1 MEFYVYRE
9 PKQSDN
15 PKIII
20 WSNGYIIER
29 EVWIGE
35 IIFLPS
41 SQPPSNIYRLG

>member
-1 MEFYVYRE
+1 MPKETAPAMEFYVYRE

-29 EVWIGE
+29 EVWIGDCL
-35 IIFLPS
+35 LP
-41 SQPPSNIYRLG
+41 R